1 MMEEEKLCKNP
12 YPLPPPRLTIEIN
25 QDQAYALN
33 SIFEH
38 GERKLYFTAVIDATI
53 DIYKRFGKEAL
64 YLMMSGQVNL
74 MEILTRGKANANNS
88 TPQKSVATDLG

>member
-1 MMEEEKLCKNP
+1 MEEEKQCRSPN
-12 YPLPPPRLTIEIN
+12 PLPPPRLTIEIN

-53 DIYKRFGKEAL
+53 DIHRRFGKEAL

-88 TPQKSVATDLG
+88 ASQKSVATDLG